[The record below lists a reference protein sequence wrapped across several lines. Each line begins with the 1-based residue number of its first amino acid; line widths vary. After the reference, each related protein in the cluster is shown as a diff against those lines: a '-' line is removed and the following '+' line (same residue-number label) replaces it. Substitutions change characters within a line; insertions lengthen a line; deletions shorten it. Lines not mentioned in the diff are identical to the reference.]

1 MKVSVRSTVD
11 LLVLGSSVSG
21 VELAIKEKNAGYS
34 VLLATP
40 FSYFGDDVCST
51 MDFRNIP
58 DFLRQNGVKGI
69 PSPMQVKY
77 TLDRLMVEHEVPF
90 VLQTTFLGLSGTC
103 AILADRSGVYGV
115 RARAIVDT
123 TPLLTAARQSQM
135 PFATFK
141 PGKTKAICRSLISC
155 TEADADYV
163 CDGRPYRIETLE
175 TEVELDSL
183 EPEAYFRAE
192 IAARLKVWKNT
203 HVYVADRVEFES
215 IPAPVGIDP
224 DHFVF
229 TVSQYKEPLRKR
241 EELSCETEVM
251 FEPARSAFFDIA
263 IAGGGTAGATAG
275 IPGANAGLKTLVIE
289 RLSHLG
295 GIATSGC
302 ITKYWYGL
310 RIGYT
315 KRIDERVKAKSLNV
329 NGAPY
334 FPETPVPT
342 FWEVAVK
349 ENVFESE
356 NSEAGVSV
364 WYESSC
370 CGVDAKDGAIT
381 GILVAT
387 PFGGFLVKARQ
398 FIDCTG
404 NAELAYW
411 SGAPTEYAD
420 SDEPAVQGAGMSAVV
435 PGNSC
440 YNTDYMFIV
449 DSDPRDAERAFLSG
463 RAHMRRQ
470 FDLAQIPGT
479 RERRRIVGE
488 VVLKG
493 TDFYANRSYHD
504 TILLARSNFDTH
516 GFTVDPL
523 FIYHPTDETPFIAE
537 IPFRAL
543 LSPGIANLMTTG
555 LGISA
560 RRDAMPLIRMIADV
574 QNQGYAAG
582 LIAAE
587 AVLTKKAL
595 RNVELSLI
603 QKRLKE
609 MGFLTPNVETPH
621 SELNPDAVIFAA
633 PDIAALEK
641 DYHEQPDFEKAIR
654 LAFLG
659 SSCGV
664 ELLKDKIASTPWD
677 EGWNYTGMGQFGS
690 STSRMDAAILAL
702 ARCCSDSAFLM
713 PRLAEMTP
721 STHFSHY
728 RSVCFYLMKHP
739 AKEAAFELNRLLQCF
754 SCHAVADWRG
764 LMDSV
769 STDNC
774 DVVERNYQLRELYL
788 AGALHACDSSN
799 ELAKDFLLRYQKGVH
814 RLYAIYAEKWGK
826 GDFTKKLDAE

>member
-11 LLVLGSSVSG
+11 LLVLGGAVVG
-21 VELAIKEKNAGYS
+21 VELALKEKCAGHS

-40 FSYFGDDVCST
+40 FSYFGDDVCAT

-58 DFLRQNGVKGI
+58 DFLRQNGVKGV

-77 TLDRLMVEHEVPF
+77 TLDRLMVDHGVPF
-90 VLQTTFLGLSGTC
+90 VLQTMFLGFSGTC
-103 AILADRSGVYGV
+103 AILADRAGVYAV
-115 RARAIVDT
+115 RTRAIVDT
-123 TPLLTAARQSQM
+123 TPLLTAARLSQM
-135 PFATFK
+135 PFATFT
-141 PGKTKAICRSLISC
+141 PGKTKALCRALTAC
-155 TEADADYV
+155 AEADADYV
-163 CDGRPYRIETLE
+163 CEGRPYQIETLE
-175 TEVELDSL
+175 TEVELDGL

-215 IPAPVGIDP
+215 IPAPVGMDP
-224 DHFVF
+224 EHFVF
-229 TVSQYKEPLRKR
+229 TVSQYKEPLLKR
-241 EELSCETEVM
+241 EELSCETEVTY
-251 FEPARSAFFDIA
+251 EPARSVSFDIA
-263 IAGGGTAGATAG
+263 ITGGGTAGATAG
-275 IPGANAGLKTLVIE
+275 IPGGKAGLKTLVIE

-310 RIGYT
+310 KIGYT
-315 KRIDERVKAKSLNV
+315 KVLDEQVKAKSLNV
-329 NGAPY
+329 DGAPY
-334 FPETPVPT
+334 FPETPVPI

-356 NSEAGVSV
+356 NSAAGVSV
-364 WYESSC
+364 WFESSS
-370 CGVDAKDGAIT
+370 CGVEAKDGTIT
-381 GILVAT
+381 GLLVAT
-387 PFGGFLVKARQ
+387 PFGGILVQAQQ

-404 NAELAYW
+404 NAELAYRL
-411 SGAPTEYAD
+411 GAPTEY
-420 SDEPAVQGAGMSAVV
+420 SSPDEPAVQGAGMSAVV

-449 DSDPRDAERAFLSG
+449 DSDPRDTERAFLTG
-463 RAHMRRQ
+463 RDHMRQQ
-470 FDLAQIPGT
+470 FDLAQLPGT

-488 VVLKG
+488 VVLAG
-493 TDFYANRSYHD
+493 TDFYACRSYPD

-543 LSPGIANLMTTG
+543 LSPGVANLMTTG

-587 AVLTKKAL
+587 AVLTKRTL
-595 RNVELSLI
+595 RNVDLPVV
-603 QKRLKE
+603 QKRLRE
-609 MGFLTPNVETPH
+609 MGFLTPDVETPK

-633 PDIAALEK
+633 PDLAALEK
-641 DYHEQPDFEKAIR
+641 EYQAQPDFEKAIR

-659 SSCGV
+659 SSLGV
-664 ELLKDKIASTPWD
+664 ELLKDKIASTAWD
-677 EGWNYTGMGQFGS
+677 NGWNYTGMGQFGRA
-690 STSRMDAAILAL
+690 TSRMDAAILAL
-702 ARCCSDSAFLM
+702 AGCCSDSTFLM

-728 RSVCFYLMKHP
+728 RSVCFFLMKHP
-739 AKEAAFELNRLLQCF
+739 AKEAATELNRLLHCF
-754 SCHAVADWRG
+754 QCHAVADWRG
-764 LMDSV
+764 LMDSRY
-769 STDNC
+769 TDNC
-774 DVVERNYQLRELYL
+774 DVEERNLQLRELYL
-788 AGALHACDSSN
+788 AGALHACDPSN
-799 ELAKDFLLRYQKGVH
+799 ELAKYFLEQYQKGVH
-814 RLYAIYAEKWGK
+814 RLYAIYAEKWGN
-826 GDFTKKLDAE
+826 GDFAEK